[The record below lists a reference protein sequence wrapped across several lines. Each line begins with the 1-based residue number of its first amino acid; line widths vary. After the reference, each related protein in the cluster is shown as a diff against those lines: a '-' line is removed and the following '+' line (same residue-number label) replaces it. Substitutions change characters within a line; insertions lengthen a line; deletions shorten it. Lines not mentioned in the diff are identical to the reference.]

1 LGRKTLVG
9 ATLVIGI
16 GDPDPEQ
23 DFGIGDPDTE
33 QDFAHLH
40 RILKMGRALG
50 R

>member
-23 DFGIGDPDTE
+23 DF
-33 QDFAHLH
+33 ARLH
-40 RILKMGRALG
+40 RILKMSRALG